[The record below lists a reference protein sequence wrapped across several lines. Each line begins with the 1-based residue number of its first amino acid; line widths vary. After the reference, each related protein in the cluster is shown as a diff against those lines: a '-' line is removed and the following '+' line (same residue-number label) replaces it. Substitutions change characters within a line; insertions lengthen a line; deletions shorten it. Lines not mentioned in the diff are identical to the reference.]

1 MEKESSNGCEL
12 TYQSISKWF
21 DNLVKDEWQDKWF
34 RSETGLF
41 TKEIVPFVQNNIK
54 IPVKRDVGIAYI
66 RCLLNNTSVAD
77 NMYRMKL
84 VDDPNCKCEKGRQT
98 VEHIL
103 LHCDNFISERLLLK
117 NKVNSIWLNSKKSG
131 NLQFDLK
138 LLLNPFSSK
147 LSNAEAREVAKE
159 FEDYL
164 NKIDITL

>member
-77 NMYRMKL
+77 NMYRMII
-84 VDDPNCKCEKGRQT
+84 VDDPYYECGKDRQT

-103 LHCDNFISERLLLK
+103 LHCDNFISERLH
-117 NKVNSIWLNSKKSG
+117 
-131 NLQFDLK
+131 
-138 LLLNPFSSK
+138 
-147 LSNAEAREVAKE
+147 
-159 FEDYL
+159 
-164 NKIDITL
+164 